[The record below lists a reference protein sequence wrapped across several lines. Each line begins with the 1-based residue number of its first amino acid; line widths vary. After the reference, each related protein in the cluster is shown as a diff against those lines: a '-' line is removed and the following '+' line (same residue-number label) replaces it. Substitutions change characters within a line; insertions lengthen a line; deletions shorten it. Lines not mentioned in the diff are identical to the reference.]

1 MLKALG
7 GVLEDVSAKANDGL
21 EGGESDSDDEGEAV
35 FMLDDGEDV
44 GSLKL
49 EQSQEQSESQQRGE
63 EKPATTQEKGMEDMR
78 HDPAR
83 KTTTATSPPPPTTA
97 TTTTTANP
105 TSTLRNRYQNQHQPT
120 ATTTATPSPIT
131 TQSQQSRTKPSDQ
144 ALSSSRLEQESLTDS
159 LVTLATQLK
168 SSSTAFHTSLENEKS
183 VLDRAVDG
191 LDATTASMDAAEK
204 RMGMLRRMTEGKGWW
219 GRMLLYMWILGLWV
233 VAILI
238 VFLGPKLR
246 F

>member
-1 MLKALG
+1 MLKALD
-7 GVLEDVSAKANDGL
+7 GVLEDVSVKAGGGL
-21 EGGESDSDDEGEAV
+21 EGGDSECEDEGEGDLLV
-35 FMLDDGEDV
+35 LDDGEDV
-44 GSLKL
+44 EGSGAEKW
-49 EQSQEQSESQQRGE
+49 QEQSHQKGE
-63 EKPATTQEKGMEDMR
+63 ELAVAQEKEVEDVR
-78 HDPAR
+78 HDPTPKTATTAQPAA
-83 KTTTATSPPPPTTA
+83 TTTTGPTSSLRNRHQQQQEQPPPTT
-97 TTTTTANP
+97 TTTTTSAQP
-105 TSTLRNRYQNQHQPT
+105 QPQPQPQNQ
-120 ATTTATPSPIT
+120 
-131 TQSQQSRTKPSDQ
+131 TKPSDQ

-191 LDATTASMDAAEK
+191 IDATTASMNAAEK
-204 RMGMLRRMTEGKGWW
+204 RMGMLRKMTEGKGWW
-219 GRMLLYMWILGLWV
+219 GRMMLYLWILGLWI

>member
-1 MLKALG
+1 MLKALE
-7 GVLEDVSAKANDGL
+7 GVLEDVSAKASGGL
-21 EGGESDSDDEGEAV
+21 EGDDSESEDEGEGDLLV
-35 FMLDDGEDV
+35 LDDGEDV
-44 GSLKL
+44 EGSGI
-49 EQSQEQSESQQRGE
+49 EQWQGQSHQRGE
-63 EKPATTQEKGMEDMR
+63 EEPAVAQEKGVEDVR
-78 HDPAR
+78 HDP
-83 KTTTATSPPPPTTA
+83 TT
-97 TTTTTANP
+97 TTTTTAP
-105 TSTLRNRYQNQHQPT
+105 PPATTTTDSTSTLRNRHQQQQQQPT
-120 ATTTATPSPIT
+120 TTTTAAEPQP
-131 TQSQQSRTKPSDQ
+131 QSQNQTKPSDQ

-191 LDATTASMDAAEK
+191 LDATTASMNAAEK
-204 RMGMLRRMTEGKGWW
+204 RMGMLRKMTEGKGWW
-219 GRMLLYMWILGLWV
+219 GRMMLYLWILGLWI

>member
-1 MLKALG
+1 MLKALE

-21 EGGESDSDDEGEAV
+21 EGGESDSDDEGEAM

-63 EKPATTQEKGMEDMR
+63 EKPATTQEKGMGDMR

-83 KTTTATSPPPPTTA
+83 KPTTA
-97 TTTTTANP
+97 TPPPPTTTTANP
-105 TSTLRNRYQNQHQPT
+105 TSTLRSRYQNQHQPT

-131 TQSQQSRTKPSDQ
+131 TKSQQSQTKPSDQ

-191 LDATTASMDAAEK
+191 LDATTASMDAAER

-219 GRMLLYMWILGLWV
+219 GRMLLYMWILGLWL

>member
-7 GVLEDVSAKANDGL
+7 GVLEDISVKAGGGL
-21 EGGESDSDDEGEAV
+21 EGGDSESEDEGEGDLLV
-35 FMLDDGEDV
+35 LDDGEDV
-44 GSLKL
+44 EGSGA
-49 EQSQEQSESQQRGE
+49 EQWQEQSHQKGGE
-63 EKPATTQEKGMEDMR
+63 ELAAAQEKEVEDMR
-78 HDPAR
+78 HG
-83 KTTTATSPPPPTTA
+83 PTTKTA
-97 TTTTTANP
+97 ATAQPAATTNTDPTSSLRNRHQQEQQQPTTTTTATQP
-105 TSTLRNRYQNQHQPT
+105 QPQPQPQNQ
-120 ATTTATPSPIT
+120 
-131 TQSQQSRTKPSDQ
+131 TKPSDQ

-191 LDATTASMDAAEK
+191 IDATTASMNAAEK
-204 RMGMLRRMTEGKGWW
+204 RMGMLRKMTEGKGWW
-219 GRMLLYMWILGLWV
+219 GRMMLYLWILGLWI